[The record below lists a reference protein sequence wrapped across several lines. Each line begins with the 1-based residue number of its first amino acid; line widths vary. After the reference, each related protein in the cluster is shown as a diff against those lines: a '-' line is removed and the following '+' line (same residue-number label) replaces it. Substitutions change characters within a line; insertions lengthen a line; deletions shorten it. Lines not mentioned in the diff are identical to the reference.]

1 MTLSIDC
8 NTQENIRPTPTFHF
22 SDYHSAKCHSDE
34 CHFAECHGALILPF
48 NDLASVKAWPSVTV
62 IKLFCCC
69 HNKLTCWPIF
79 TTFLF
84 STQAI
89 TRFEHHSDPKILD
102 LTENIN
108 LKSYIIFVSE
118 KEMMV
123 NVLSWGALTFFQI
136 LYSLMY
142 FINTL
147 HLQTMM
153 YNVLIT
159 NL

>member
-34 CHFAECHGALILPF
+34 CHFAECHGAWILPF

-69 HNKLTCWPIF
+69 HNKLTCCPIF
-79 TTFLF
+79 TTSYFQVRQLF
-84 STQAI
+84 DLSTIQSP
-89 TRFEHHSDPKILD
+89 RILD

-118 KEMMV
+118 NEMMV